1 MSRMSVDTERGLP
14 PAAATTTDTP
24 AKRMGP
30 PRAAAR
36 RSIDLSRTV
45 AAAAELLESGDRAHA
60 GVATDARD
68 LLITEIEPDPLQ
80 PRKHFDT
87 AELRNLSEDIGR
99 RGVLQPVLVRP
110 PLEIGG
116 KYRLVAGERRW
127 RAADLAGKV
136 RIPARIR
143 ELSDEDVRAAQ
154 LAENV
159 LRSGLSDI
167 EKGRALR
174 GLYELRKA
182 QNPKSTWEDIA
193 GEVGMGRARI
203 HDLFHLAS
211 LPEPIAALIAGGRLS
226 GSHGIALQRAQET
239 IAEETLIE
247 FAVRAARPENRR
259 GGGFGLSV
267 ARLREEITALTF
279 PSPLSGI
286 AAVAGAGAGAGT
298 GTGTGDGAEIGL
310 DSENSAKV
318 SIQIDTFAPN
328 GDLATSRPAILT
340 LQPFVRRTLDALA
353 KGKLSADELR
363 MLQSALEQVSEN
375 ADASASVSTDST
387 DSIDTEANAEIEQG
401 RNSEESGGTDENPS

>member
-1 MSRMSVDTERGLP
+1 MS
-14 PAAATTTDTP
+14 PANEAST
-24 AKRMGP
+24 KRTGP

-87 AELRNLSEDIGR
+87 AELRNLSDDIGR

-110 PLEIGG
+110 PLEPGG

-239 IAEETLIE
+239 ISEETLIE

-267 ARLREEITALTF
+267 ARLREEITALTS
-279 PSPLSGI
+279 PSPTEEGMESG
-286 AAVAGAGAGAGT
+286 ADA
-298 GTGTGDGAEIGL
+298 
-310 DSENSAKV
+310 SNSAKV
-318 SIQIDTFAPN
+318 SIQIDTFAQN
-328 GDLATSRPAILT
+328 GDSDGSSPAGAP

-353 KGKLSADELR
+353 KGRLSADELR
-363 MLQSALEQVSEN
+363 MLQSALE
-375 ADASASVSTDST
+375 SVSDP
-387 DSIDTEANAEIEQG
+387 
-401 RNSEESGGTDENPS
+401 SGETDESQP

>member
-1 MSRMSVDTERGLP
+1 MSRTLVDINMDANAGQ
-14 PAAATTTDTP
+14 PAV
-24 AKRMGP
+24 KRTGP

-68 LLITEIEPDPLQ
+68 LLIDEIEPDPLQ
-80 PRKHFDT
+80 PRKHFDN
-87 AELRNLSEDIGR
+87 AELRALSEDIGR
-99 RGVLQPVLVRP
+99 RGVLQPILVRP
-110 PLEIGG
+110 PIEKGA
-116 KYRLVAGERRW
+116 KFRLVAGERRW

-143 ELSDEDVRAAQ
+143 DLSDEDVRAAQ

-159 LRSGLSDI
+159 LRAGLSDI

-193 GEVGMGRARI
+193 GEVGLGRARI

-239 IAEETLIE
+239 IAEETLVE
-247 FAVRAARPENRR
+247 FAIRAARPENRR
-259 GGGFGLSV
+259 GGSFGLSV
-267 ARLREEITALTF
+267 ARLREEIIALTA
-279 PSPLSGI
+279 PSI
-286 AAVAGAGAGAGT
+286 T
-298 GTGTGDGAEIGL
+298 GTNDGSDGSDGSDGGKIGDGLSSGA
-310 DSENSAKV
+310 NSSRL
-318 SIQIDTFAPN
+318 SIQIDNSGLIADSNALKGSTVAF
-328 GDLATSRPAILT
+328 
-340 LQPFVRRTLDALA
+340 QPYVRRTLDALA
-353 KGKLSADELR
+353 KGSLSADERR
-363 MLQSALEQVSEN
+363 MLLAALESVSET
-375 ADASASVSTDST
+375 STNT
-387 DSIDTEANAEIEQG
+387 T
-401 RNSEESGGTDENPS
+401 GTDDSDDSDDTQETRESDENQS

>member
-1 MSRMSVDTERGLP
+1 MSRTLVDINRDADAGE
-14 PAAATTTDTP
+14 PAV
-24 AKRMGP
+24 KRTGP

-68 LLITEIEPDPLQ
+68 LLIDEIEPDPLQ
-80 PRKHFDT
+80 PRKHFDN
-87 AELRNLSEDIGR
+87 AELRALSEDIGR
-99 RGVLQPVLVRP
+99 RGVLQPILVRP
-110 PLEIGG
+110 PIEKGA

-143 ELSDEDVRAAQ
+143 DLSDEDVRAAQ

-159 LRSGLSDI
+159 LRAGLSDI

-193 GEVGMGRARI
+193 GEVGLGRARI

-247 FAVRAARPENRR
+247 FAIRAARPENRR
-259 GGGFGLSV
+259 GGSFGLSV
-267 ARLREEITALTF
+267 ARLREEIIALTA
-279 PSPLSGI
+279 P
-286 AAVAGAGAGAGT
+286 AALNDGT
-298 GTGTGDGAEIGL
+298 DGGEIGDGL
-310 DSENSAKV
+310 FNSSNSARL
-318 SIQIDTFAPN
+318 SIQIDNSGVNAGSEGQKSAN
-328 GDLATSRPAILT
+328 TS
-340 LQPFVRRTLDALA
+340 LQPYVRRTLDALA
-353 KGKLSADELR
+353 KGRLSSDERR
-363 MLQSALEQVSEN
+363 MLMVALESISQTEN
-375 ADASASVSTDST
+375 ETITDT
-387 DSIDTEANAEIEQG
+387 
-401 RNSEESGGTDENPS
+401 RESDEDQP

>member
-1 MSRMSVDTERGLP
+1 MSRTLVDTDSGM
-14 PAAATTTDTP
+14 TTGNETSV
-24 AKRMGP
+24 KRTGP

-80 PRKHFDT
+80 PRKHFDG
-87 AELRNLSEDIGR
+87 AELRNLSEDIAR

-110 PLEIGG
+110 PLEPGA

-226 GSHGIALQRAQET
+226 GSHGIALQRAQESLS
-239 IAEETLIE
+239 EETLVE

-267 ARLREEITALTF
+267 ARLREEIAALTT
-279 PSPLSGI
+279 PSI
-286 AAVAGAGAGAGT
+286 
-298 GTGTGDGAEIGL
+298 TGDT
-310 DSENSAKV
+310 SETNSESGNSSKV
-318 SIQIDTFAPN
+318 STQIDTFARN
-328 GDLATSRPAILT
+328 GASDGSKAAEAS

-353 KGKLSADELR
+353 KGRLSADELR
-363 MLQSALEQVSEN
+363 MLQTALESA
-375 ADASASVSTDST
+375 ADP
-387 DSIDTEANAEIEQG
+387 Q
-401 RNSEESGGTDENPS
+401 EETDESQP

>member
-1 MSRMSVDTERGLP
+1 MSRTLVDTDMP
-14 PAAATTTDTP
+14 MTP
-24 AKRMGP
+24 APSNDATVTKRTGP

-87 AELRNLSEDIGR
+87 AELRNLSDDIGR

-110 PLEIGG
+110 PLAPGG

-239 IAEETLIE
+239 LAEEILVE

-267 ARLREEITALTF
+267 ARLREEITALI
-279 PSPLSGI
+279 SPT
-286 AAVAGAGAGAGT
+286 VGA
-298 GTGTGDGAEIGL
+298 DGVEL
-310 DSENSAKV
+310 TQDTTNSQKV
-318 SIQIDTFAPN
+318 SIQIDTFAKD
-328 GDLATSRPAILT
+328 GDSDGSKPANAP

-353 KGKLSADELR
+353 KGKLTTDELR
-363 MLQSALEQVSEN
+363 MLQSALEQVSDVSETSETEEETGET
-375 ADASASVSTDST
+375 DASQS
-387 DSIDTEANAEIEQG
+387 
-401 RNSEESGGTDENPS
+401 

>member
-1 MSRMSVDTERGLP
+1 MSRTLVDINMDANAGQ
-14 PAAATTTDTP
+14 PAV
-24 AKRMGP
+24 KRTGP

-68 LLITEIEPDPLQ
+68 LLIDEIEPDPLQ
-80 PRKHFDT
+80 PRKHFDN
-87 AELRNLSEDIGR
+87 AELRALSEDIGR
-99 RGVLQPVLVRP
+99 RGVLQPILVRP
-110 PLEIGG
+110 PIEKGA

-143 ELSDEDVRAAQ
+143 DLSDEDVRAAQ

-159 LRSGLSDI
+159 LRAGLSDI

-193 GEVGMGRARI
+193 GEVGLGRARI

-239 IAEETLIE
+239 IAEETLVE
-247 FAVRAARPENRR
+247 FAIRAARPENRR
-259 GGGFGLSV
+259 GGSFGLSV
-267 ARLREEITALTF
+267 ARLREEIIALTA
-279 PSPLSGI
+279 PSI
-286 AAVAGAGAGAGT
+286 T
-298 GTGTGDGAEIGL
+298 GTNDGSDGSDGSDGGKIGDGLSSGA
-310 DSENSAKV
+310 NSSRL
-318 SIQIDTFAPN
+318 SIQIDNSGLIADSNALKGSTVAF
-328 GDLATSRPAILT
+328 
-340 LQPFVRRTLDALA
+340 QPYVRRTLDALA
-353 KGKLSADELR
+353 KGSLSADERR
-363 MLQSALEQVSEN
+363 MLLAALESVSET
-375 ADASASVSTDST
+375 STNT
-387 DSIDTEANAEIEQG
+387 T
-401 RNSEESGGTDENPS
+401 GTDDSDDSDDTQETRESDENQS

>member
-1 MSRMSVDTERGLP
+1 M
-14 PAAATTTDTP
+14 TP
-24 AKRMGP
+24 GNETLGKRTGP

-80 PRKHFDT
+80 PRKHFDG
-87 AELRNLSEDIGR
+87 AELRNLSEDIAR

-110 PLEIGG
+110 PLGPGG

-239 IAEETLIE
+239 LAEETLIE

-267 ARLREEITALTF
+267 ARLREEIAALTS
-279 PSPLSGI
+279 PSLVSDGQETVPED
-286 AAVAGAGAGAGT
+286 
-298 GTGTGDGAEIGL
+298 GDP
-310 DSENSAKV
+310 AKV
-318 SIQIDTFAPN
+318 SIQIDTFARE
-328 GDLATSRPAILT
+328 GDLEGSKAVATPLK
-340 LQPFVRRTLDALA
+340 PFVRRTLDALTR
-353 KGKLSADELR
+353 GHLSSDELR
-363 MLQSALEQVSEN
+363 MLQTALE
-375 ADASASVSTDST
+375 SVSDPL
-387 DSIDTEANAEIEQG
+387 N
-401 RNSEESGGTDENPS
+401 ESSVNESVDETDESQS

>member
-1 MSRMSVDTERGLP
+1 MSRTLVDINMDANAGQ
-14 PAAATTTDTP
+14 PAV
-24 AKRMGP
+24 KRTGP

-68 LLITEIEPDPLQ
+68 LLIDEIEPDPLQ
-80 PRKHFDT
+80 PRKHFDN
-87 AELRNLSEDIGR
+87 AELRALSEDIGR
-99 RGVLQPVLVRP
+99 RGVLQPILVRP
-110 PLEIGG
+110 PIEKGA

-143 ELSDEDVRAAQ
+143 DLSDEDVRAAQ

-159 LRSGLSDI
+159 LRAGLSDI

-193 GEVGMGRARI
+193 GEVGLGRARI

-239 IAEETLIE
+239 IAEETLVE
-247 FAVRAARPENRR
+247 FAIRAARPENRR
-259 GGGFGLSV
+259 GGSFGLSV
-267 ARLREEITALTF
+267 ARLREEIIALTA
-279 PSPLSGI
+279 PSI
-286 AAVAGAGAGAGT
+286 T
-298 GTGTGDGAEIGL
+298 GTNDGSDGSDGSDGGKIGDGLSSGA
-310 DSENSAKV
+310 NSSRL
-318 SIQIDTFAPN
+318 SIQIDNSGLIADSNALKGSTVAF
-328 GDLATSRPAILT
+328 
-340 LQPFVRRTLDALA
+340 QPYVRRTLDALA
-353 KGKLSADELR
+353 KGSLSADERR
-363 MLQSALEQVSEN
+363 MLLAALESVSET
-375 ADASASVSTDST
+375 STST
-387 DSIDTEANAEIEQG
+387 TGTEDTEDTEDT
-401 RNSEESGGTDENPS
+401 EETRESDENQS

>member
-1 MSRMSVDTERGLP
+1 MAPGSESPV
-14 PAAATTTDTP
+14 
-24 AKRMGP
+24 KRSGP

-87 AELRNLSEDIGR
+87 AELRNLSDDIGR

-110 PLEIGG
+110 PLEPGA

-226 GSHGIALQRAQET
+226 GSHGIALQRAQESLS
-239 IAEETLIE
+239 EETLIE

-267 ARLREEITALTF
+267 ARLREEIAALTA
-279 PSPLSGI
+279 PSTT
-286 AAVAGAGAGAGT
+286 VEGT
-298 GTGTGDGAEIGL
+298 ETGMGSL
-310 DSENSAKV
+310 DSQKV
-318 SIQIDTFAPN
+318 SIQIDTFAQN
-328 GDLATSRPAILT
+328 SDSDGSRAAGAP

-353 KGKLSADELR
+353 KGRLSADELR
-363 MLQSALEQVSEN
+363 MLQHALESIPDATEEN
-375 ADASASVSTDST
+375 
-387 DSIDTEANAEIEQG
+387 N
-401 RNSEESGGTDENPS
+401 ESQS

>member
-1 MSRMSVDTERGLP
+1 MSRTLADTDPSMISGNESS
-14 PAAATTTDTP
+14 T
-24 AKRMGP
+24 KRTGP

-80 PRKHFDT
+80 PRKHFDG
-87 AELRNLSEDIGR
+87 AELRNLSDDIGR

-110 PLEIGG
+110 PLEPGG

-226 GSHGIALQRAQET
+226 GSHGIALQRAQESLS
-239 IAEETLIE
+239 EETLIE

-267 ARLREEITALTF
+267 ARLREEIAALT
-279 PSPLSGI
+279 SPVSMG
-286 AAVAGAGAGAGT
+286 
-298 GTGTGDGAEIGL
+298 ES
-310 DSENSAKV
+310 SETDQEASNTPRV
-318 SIQIDTFAPN
+318 SIQIDTFGQN
-328 GDLATSRPAILT
+328 SGSDGSRSTGTS
-340 LQPFVRRTLDALA
+340 LQPYVRRTLDALA
-353 KGKLSADELR
+353 KGRLSADERR
-363 MLQSALEQVSEN
+363 MLQIALGTVS
-375 ADASASVSTDST
+375 DIISDPV
-387 DSIDTEANAEIEQG
+387 IE
-401 RNSEESGGTDENPS
+401 TDESQP

>member
-1 MSRMSVDTERGLP
+1 VSRTLVDTDSGL
-14 PAAATTTDTP
+14 TP
-24 AKRMGP
+24 GNDPSAKRSGP

-87 AELRNLSEDIGR
+87 TELKSLSDDIAR

-110 PLEIGG
+110 PLGPGE

-143 ELSDEDVRAAQ
+143 DLSDEDVRAAQ

-159 LRSGLSDI
+159 LRAGLSDI

-193 GEVGMGRARI
+193 GEVGLGRARI

-211 LPEPIAALIAGGRLS
+211 LPEPIAALIANGRLS

-239 IAEETLIE
+239 LTEETLVD

-267 ARLREEITALTF
+267 ARLREEIAILTASSSL
-279 PSPLSGI
+279 LE
-286 AAVAGAGAGAGT
+286 
-298 GTGTGDGAEIGL
+298 GAEGGTEAIRPASSKL
-310 DSENSAKV
+310 
-318 SIQIDTFAPN
+318 SIQIDNFAKN
-328 GDLATSRPAILT
+328 SDSDGSKAAGTSLK
-340 LQPFVRRTLDALA
+340 PFVRRTLDALT
-353 KGKLSADELR
+353 KGHLSADELR
-363 MLQSALEQVSEN
+363 MLQSALESISDSANEN
-375 ADASASVSTDST
+375 ETNNLTGDD
-387 DSIDTEANAEIEQG
+387 DETE
-401 RNSEESGGTDENPS
+401 S

>member
-1 MSRMSVDTERGLP
+1 
-14 PAAATTTDTP
+14 
-24 AKRMGP
+24 
-30 PRAAAR
+30 
-36 RSIDLSRTV
+36 
-45 AAAAELLESGDRAHA
+45 LEPGA
-60 GVATDARD
+60 
-68 LLITEIEPDPLQ
+68 
-80 PRKHFDT
+80 
-87 AELRNLSEDIGR
+87 
-99 RGVLQPVLVRP
+99 
-110 PLEIGG
+110 

-226 GSHGIALQRAQET
+226 GSHGIALQRAQESLSE
-239 IAEETLIE
+239 ATLIE

-267 ARLREEITALTF
+267 ARLREEIAILTS
-279 PSPLSGI
+279 PSVMGD
-286 AAVAGAGAGAGT
+286 GT
-298 GTGTGDGAEIGL
+298 GTDLEAS
-310 DSENSAKV
+310 DASNSAKV
-318 SIQIDTFAPN
+318 SIQIDTFAQNTDSDGSKSEAAP
-328 GDLATSRPAILT
+328 

-353 KGKLSADELR
+353 KGRLSADELR
-363 MLQSALEQVSEN
+363 MLQTALE
-375 ADASASVSTDST
+375 SVSD
-387 DSIDTEANAEIEQG
+387 
-401 RNSEESGGTDENPS
+401 NSGETDESQP